1 MKAVIY
7 HNARCSKSR
16 QACSYLAEKGVEAQ
30 VIKYLENPPSVTELR
45 ELLSTAGVTPHEAIR
60 TNEAEYSELGLSP
73 DTPAEELLAAMVA
86 HPRLIQRPIVVTDK
100 GVVIARPTELI
111 DRIL

>member
-16 QACSYLAEKGVEAQ
+16 QACAYLEEKGVEAS
-30 VIKYLENPPSVTELR
+30 VVKYLDTPPTVAELR
-45 ELLSTAGVTPHEAIR
+45 SLLARAGLRPHDAIR
-60 TNEAEYSELGLSP
+60 TNEADYKELGLSA
-73 DTPAEELLAAMVA
+73 DTPDEDLLAAMA
-86 HPRLIQRPIVVTDK
+86 SHPKLIQRPIVVTDK

-111 DRIL
+111 DTIL

>member
-16 QACSYLAEKGVEAQ
+16 QACSYLAEKGVEAN
-30 VIKYLENPPSVTELR
+30 VVKYLDTPPTVAELR
-45 ELLSTAGVTPHEAIR
+45 DLLSRAGLRPHDAIR
-60 TNEAEYSELGLSP
+60 TNEAEYASLGLSP
-73 DTPAEELLAAMVA
+73 ETPDDELLEAMVA
-86 HPRLIQRPIVVTDK
+86 HPKLIQRPIVVTDK

-111 DRIL
+111 DSIL

>member
-16 QACSYLAEKGVEAQ
+16 QACAYLEEKGAHASV
-30 VIKYLENPPSVTELR
+30 VKYLETPPTVAELAS
-45 ELLSTAGVTPHEAIR
+45 LLERAGLSPHEAIR
-60 TNEAEYSELGLSP
+60 TNESEYKELGFSATTP
-73 DTPAEELLAAMVA
+73 PAELLEAMVA

-111 DRIL
+111 DTIL